1 MIRQRV
7 RRLLDLL
14 LRLDPDRRRS
24 DLRWWEERARRR
36 GAGAVYNS
44 GHAAEDL
51 ARIDRWQKEILYP
64 VLQSRLRGDERLIL
78 DYGCGPGRF
87 TPDLA
92 ELTHGRAVGVDP
104 IQALLDAAPRAEG
117 VEYRLLRD
125 GRIPLEDGSVDIV
138 WICLVLTCITD
149 ERAVRESIAE
159 VERVL
164 RDGGLVFLVENTAP
178 KENLRHIAFRS
189 ADEYRAL
196 FTFAYLQHERD
207 YEDRG
212 ERISVLTGRKGGGK
226 ASA

>member
-1 MIRQRV
+1 MIRQGV

-14 LRLDPDRRRS
+14 LRLDTDRRRS
-24 DLRWWEERARRR
+24 DLRWWEERARRQ
-36 GAGAVYNS
+36 GAGAVYHR
-44 GHAAEDL
+44 GHAAEDH

-64 VLQSRLRGDERLIL
+64 VLQSRLRGDERRIL

-92 ELTHGRAVGVDP
+92 SLIDGRAVGVDP
-104 IQALLDAAPRAEG
+104 TQALLDAAPRALD

-125 GRIPLEDGSVDIV
+125 GRIPLDDGSVDVV

-149 ERAVRESIAE
+149 GRAVREAVAE

-164 RDGGLVFLVENTAP
+164 RDDGLLFLVENTAP
-178 KENLRHIAFRS
+178 RKNLRHIAFRS

-196 FTFAYLQHERD
+196 FAFAPLQHERD
-207 YEDRG
+207 YQDRG
-212 ERISVLTGRKGGGK
+212 ERISVLTGRKGGRA